1 MAAPLPLLT
10 LEQFTDRLVTATPV
24 PISDPLAETL
34 HLHYQELRRWNPSLS
49 LVGPGATQD
58 AVERHYA
65 ESLAGAP
72 LIPDGAR
79 NLIDVGSGAGFPGF
93 VLAALRRD
101 LEVTLVEPRERRW
114 AFLESAARRAS
125 LPCHCLNARVG
136 SPLPAG
142 IPEQVDVVT
151 VRALKLD
158 PEALTALLRRF
169 APTSRLLV
177 WAGAEPPATDGRLEP
192 VREVALPGSER
203 RRILELAPPVRGA
216 RSD

>member
-10 LEQFTDRLVTATPV
+10 LDEFTDRLVAAAPV
-24 PISDPLAETL
+24 PVSTDLAETL

-49 LVGPGATQD
+49 LVGPGATRD

-65 ESLAGAP
+65 ESLAGAS

-79 NLIDVGSGAGFPGF
+79 TLVDVGSGAGFPGF

-114 AFLESAARRAS
+114 AFLESAARRAA

-136 SPLPAG
+136 SPLPPG

-151 VRALKLD
+151 VRALKLEPD
-158 PEALTALLRRF
+158 ALAALIERF
-169 APTSRLLV
+169 APTARFLV
-177 WAGAEPPATDGRLEP
+177 WAGAELPTVDGLLHP
-192 VREVALPGSER
+192 LREVPLPGSER
-203 RRILELAPPVRGA
+203 RRILELAPSARGG
-216 RSD
+216 